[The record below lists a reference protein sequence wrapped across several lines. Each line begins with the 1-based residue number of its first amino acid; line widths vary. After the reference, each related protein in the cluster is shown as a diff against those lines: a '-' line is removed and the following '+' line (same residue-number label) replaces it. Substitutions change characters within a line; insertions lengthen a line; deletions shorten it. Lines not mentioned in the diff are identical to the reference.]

1 MFLINNIY
9 WKLAFVSP
17 DFPLLRRRSGDYSIG
32 ACDNLTRTIYIN
44 ETLSGKLLKKV
55 LCHEITHAAMLSYN
69 VILTYEQQELVA
81 DLISSYGEEIIY
93 VTNKI
98 FNKLRNNYP

>member
-17 DFPLLRRRSGDYSIG
+17 DFPLLQRESGDYSIG

-44 ETLSGKLLKKV
+44 ETLRDKLLKKV
-55 LCHEITHAAMLSYN
+55 LCHEITHAAMFSYN
-69 VILTYEQQELVA
+69 VSLTPEQEELIA
-81 DLISSYGEEIIY
+81 DLISTYGEEIIY
-93 VTNKI
+93 ITNKI
-98 FNKLRNNYP
+98 FTKLENL